1 MLPLVYDNSLSYYE
15 VLCKVVDY
23 LNKIIDTLEQWDEDL
38 KDYVDQRIDSLTQDW
53 LETVY
58 NILNEYTAQF
68 DGKLDAEHEWNVQEH
83 AKILANLSAQIQAIN
98 EVVEK
103 SDISLRLYINSEL
116 QKLRDE
122 IPEITSVQVVDPTSG
137 KIVPIQTALNNVYDF
152 LRCCAL
158 TASEYDSLQLTAEK
172 YDSYSLTAMEYDL
185 YAKAHLWP
193 HIPLYYTF
201 SPFNGQWT
209 RLQYVIDDLAA
220 LHRATS
226 PTAQEYD
233 NAEYTADAYDALQT
247 TAYNYSWN
255 FQVA

>member
-1 MLPLVYDNSLSYYE
+1 M
-15 VLCKVVDY
+15 
-23 LNKIIDTLEQWDEDL
+23 
-38 KDYVDQRIDSLTQDW
+38 
-53 LETVY
+53 
-58 NILNEYTAQF
+58 
-68 DGKLDAEHEWNVQEH
+68 
-83 AKILANLSAQIQAIN
+83 
-98 EVVEK
+98 
-103 SDISLRLYINSEL
+103 

-137 KIVPIQTALNNVYDF
+137 KIVPIQIALNNVYDF

-172 YDSYSLTAMEYDL
+172 YDSYSLTAIEYDL